1 MSVIGP
7 GVVVVLAGDH
17 VHRALLL
24 ISAGIRHNQLR
35 NGIAPHPEAV
45 AIQRALAAALATASP
60 DGQMDDQ
67 TDCESSQSEDDT
79 IDAATAAK
87 VLGLSRRSVYRLIRD
102 GVLPARKHCGTWV
115 LARDLLDDYRTE
127 RSTPWQ
133 TPNP

>member
-45 AIQRALAAALATASP
+45 AIQRALSAALATAST
-60 DGQMDDQ
+60 DGHMDDQ
-67 TDCESSQSEDDT
+67 SDCESSQSEDNT

-102 GVLPARKHCGTWV
+102 GQLNARKHCGAWI
-115 LARDLLDDYRTE
+115 LSRDDIAELNLDRKPE
-127 RSTPWQ
+127 RG
-133 TPNP
+133 